1 MLMQHIGVGYFG
13 YYRATAYAM
22 KHSLMPEIAKLRMKA
37 LNFWDKHGI
46 RAATDAFDVSTRTLY
61 WWRRLL
67 RTGGPEA
74 LIPRSKAPL
83 VRRSRH
89 WHPDVLKE
97 IRRLRTELPNLGKEQ
112 IFVRLKPWCE
122 ARHFTCPSTST
133 IGRIIAGA
141 HDKMRMIPVRL
152 SARGKARLIKKRSVK
167 PRRPKQYRPVKTGE
181 LIGMDAIELRMG
193 DLRRY
198 IITMIDEHS
207 DYALALAVPSLNS
220 DITSHFFSKATKLFP
235 VAIRQVVT
243 DNGKEFLGN
252 FDKTLQEASIKHI
265 WTYPYT
271 PKMNATCERF
281 NRTLRE
287 HPENNQFHFTEEFT
301 VLRSGG
307 VETRRPDIVCFV
319 NGIPLAVIEAKSPAG
334 HGKKGPTID
343 EGISQSIRNQLN
355 DEIPQLFV
363 YSQLLLS
370 INGHDGRYG
379 TCHTPMKFW
388 AAWREEDITDP
399 QMYALRNHPLSTEQI
414 HALFDHR
421 PSVDLKWYQQLIDG
435 GELAVSGQD
444 KLLISLLSPERLLE
458 MTRFFTLFDKKTGK
472 IVARYQQVFGIKRLL
487 ERISTRRPD
496 GGREG
501 GVIWHTT
508 GSGKSY
514 TMVFLSKALILHDSL
529 KQCRIVVVTDRVDL
543 EGQLSG
549 TFVSGGELAGKDD
562 KAKAMAT
569 SGQKL
574 AQQIGSG
581 KERIIFTLI
590 QKFNSATKLPECVNT
605 SPDIIVLIDEGHRS
619 QGGEN
624 HVRMKLALPNAAF
637 VAFTGTP
644 LLKEDKT
651 TNKFGPIVHAYTMQ
665 RAVEDKAV
673 TPLLY
678 EERIPDLEV
687 NDRAIDAWF
696 DRITDGL
703 SEAQK
708 ADLKR
713 KYARK
718 GEVYSADDRI
728 RLIALDIATHFSKNI
743 DEGLKGQLACD
754 SKISAIKYKKYL
766 DEAGLFESAV
776 VISPPDTREGNT
788 EVDESKLPEVTKWWK
803 DNVGT
808 QDESVYTRNII
819 SRFDTDEK
827 LKLLIVVDKLL
838 TGFDEPKN
846 TVLYIDKPL
855 KSHNLIQAIARV
867 NRLHPLKKFGLL
879 IDYRGIL
886 AELDTTIGKYQDLA
900 SRTQGGYDIKD
911 IDGLYSAM
919 SSEYKRLPHLYNQLW
934 AIFAGVKNKNDTEQL
949 RAVLVPKMEERDGE
963 MVDIHQKTRDDFFE
977 ALTAFAGCLKVALQ
991 SATFFTDKS
1000 FTEQDRN
1007 LYKET
1012 VKQMSSLRQWAMQV
1026 SGEQVNYDDY
1036 AEQVKKLLDKHV
1048 TGVEVRE
1055 PDGVYEVGKMGKSEK
1070 PEEWDNN
1077 KTRNET
1083 DIIKTRVTKM
1093 IEQELRDDPY
1103 AQEAFSKLLRM
1114 AIEEAEK
1121 LFDHPLKQYLLFRE
1135 FEEQVEARKLS
1146 DIPDALAVNK
1156 HAQAYYGVFKKEL
1169 PEVFAVNDVQV
1180 QDKWTKLAFEVD
1192 NIIVKAV
1199 AENSLNPQD
1208 IEKVV
1213 KTSLLPLLFTA
1224 CREIGAGMNQV
1235 NRIVETIIQ
1244 ILRVGLM
1251 KS

>member
-1 MLMQHIGVGYFG
+1 M
-13 YYRATAYAM
+13 
-22 KHSLMPEIAKLRMKA
+22 
-37 LNFWDKHGI
+37 
-46 RAATDAFDVSTRTLY
+46 
-61 WWRRLL
+61 
-67 RTGGPEA
+67 
-74 LIPRSKAPL
+74 
-83 VRRSRH
+83 
-89 WHPDVLKE
+89 
-97 IRRLRTELPNLGKEQ
+97 
-112 IFVRLKPWCE
+112 
-122 ARHFTCPSTST
+122 
-133 IGRIIAGA
+133 
-141 HDKMRMIPVRL
+141 
-152 SARGKARLIKKRSVK
+152 
-167 PRRPKQYRPVKTGE
+167 
-181 LIGMDAIELRMG
+181 
-193 DLRRY
+193 
-198 IITMIDEHS
+198 
-207 DYALALAVPSLNS
+207 
-220 DITSHFFSKATKLFP
+220 
-235 VAIRQVVT
+235 
-243 DNGKEFLGN
+243 
-252 FDKTLQEASIKHI
+252 
-265 WTYPYT
+265 
-271 PKMNATCERF
+271 
-281 NRTLRE
+281 
-287 HPENNQFHFTEEFT
+287 
-301 VLRSGG
+301 
-307 VETRRPDIVCFV
+307 
-319 NGIPLAVIEAKSPAG
+319 
-334 HGKKGPTID
+334 
-343 EGISQSIRNQLN
+343 
-355 DEIPQLFV
+355 
-363 YSQLLLS
+363 
-370 INGHDGRYG
+370 
-379 TCHTPMKFW
+379 
-388 AAWREEDITDP
+388 
-399 QMYALRNHPLSTEQI
+399 
-414 HALFDHR
+414 
-421 PSVDLKWYQQLIDG
+421 
-435 GELAVSGQD
+435 
-444 KLLISLLSPERLLE
+444 
-458 MTRFFTLFDKKTGK
+458 
-472 IVARYQQVFGIKRLL
+472 
-487 ERISTRRPD
+487 
-496 GGREG
+496 
-501 GVIWHTT
+501 
-508 GSGKSY
+508 
-514 TMVFLSKALILHDSL
+514 
-529 KQCRIVVVTDRVDL
+529 
-543 EGQLSG
+543 
-549 TFVSGGELAGKDD
+549 
-562 KAKAMAT
+562 
-569 SGQKL
+569 
-574 AQQIGSG
+574 
-581 KERIIFTLI
+581 
-590 QKFNSATKLPECVNT
+590 
-605 SPDIIVLIDEGHRS
+605 
-619 QGGEN
+619 
-624 HVRMKLALPNAAF
+624 
-637 VAFTGTP
+637 AFTGTP

-819 SRFDTDEK
+819 SRFDTDDK

-838 TGFDEPKN
+838 TGFDEPKD

-1070 PEEWDNN
+1070 PSEWDNN